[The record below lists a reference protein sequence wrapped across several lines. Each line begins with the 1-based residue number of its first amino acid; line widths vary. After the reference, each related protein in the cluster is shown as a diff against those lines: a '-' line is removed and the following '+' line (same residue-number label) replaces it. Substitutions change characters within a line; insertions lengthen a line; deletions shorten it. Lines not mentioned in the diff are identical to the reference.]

1 MGREERSLTERES
14 EGEALVREA
23 LRAHVCERG
32 KRQGGRE
39 RMGERIEKLVEGGY
53 VLPKLSTNT

>member
-32 KRQGGRE
+32 EGGRQGGSELR
-39 RMGERIEKLVEGGY
+39 
-53 VLPKLSTNT
+53 SS